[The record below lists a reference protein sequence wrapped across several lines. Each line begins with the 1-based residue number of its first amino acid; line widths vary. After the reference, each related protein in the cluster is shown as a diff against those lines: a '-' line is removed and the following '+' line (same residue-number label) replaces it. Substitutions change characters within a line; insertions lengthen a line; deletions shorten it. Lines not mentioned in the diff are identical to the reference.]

1 MLTFLGLVARLPL
14 PLLHLLGAAL
24 GLLALLRGRHR
35 RVIVDNLRQAGLYSP
50 LRLMR
55 VGMELGKMLV
65 EMPAIWL
72 RPLDEVTGWVRA
84 VSGWEHV
91 EAGLQRGNGLIVL
104 GPHLGCLELAGL
116 YLASRI
122 PMIALYR
129 RPRQAWFH
137 ELMQQGRSGT
147 LGRAVEPNLAGVRA
161 LLKALKQN
169 RAAWVLPD
177 QHATDGDGI
186 WTPFFGRWAY
196 MPTLLYRLHDKTQAA
211 LLLFQ
216 CERLSWGR
224 GYRMVI
230 EALPDLPTDTASA
243 CRIVNRTLEERIRQR
258 PEQYLWSYRLHRISG
273 NQRPP
278 EGPAL

>member
-1 MLTFLGLVARLPL
+1 MLTFLCLVARLPL

-224 GYRMVI
+224 GYRRVI